1 MILSHPHHKASLL
14 APPAHGDWPLGP
26 TRGPTVQRA
35 SGGAWGDA
43 SPQTPAIRTAR
54 VAWDLD
60 MGNGLWSRNGLW
72 SSLSSMRHD
81 CPRPLQAPRLANGTR
96 PAASMAGPGTAIAYR
111 AHQHPRPYP
120 HTLFM
125 AGVWGEAS
133 PQAPPEARWT
143 VGPRVGPRGQSAMG
157 GGRET
162 DSRRGQGG

>member
-1 MILSHPHHKASLL
+1 VILSRSHPKACEKAFSL
-14 APPAHGDWPLGP
+14 AP
-26 TRGPTVQRA
+26 
-35 SGGAWGDA
+35 SGGAWGEA
-43 SPQTPAIRTAR
+43 SPQTPAKRTSR
-54 VAWDLD
+54 VARGLD
-60 MGNGLWSRNGLW
+60 MGNGLWSPLP
-72 SSLSSMRHD
+72 SMRRA
-81 CPRPLQAPRLANGTR
+81 CLRPLHMLRLANGTR

-143 VGPRVGPRGQSAMG
+143 VGPRVGPRGQSPWA